1 MKMPAFKQT
10 FVWVSFLLLLSS
22 SIIYKIMLKHWI
34 PNNFN
39 KIAMAEEKKNLQLT
53 FPEVVWDPDPF
64 LKMTLQ
70 ELVGMKGEDAAKKI
84 EEEMLGA
91 TVHVV
96 HEDSAVTVGYRL
108 DQVKLILDSSETVVA
123 INLIIAKL

>member
-1 MKMPAFKQT
+1 MVQSD
-10 FVWVSFLLLLSS
+10 VDEW
-22 SIIYKIMLKHWI
+22 Y
-34 PNNFN
+34 
-39 KIAMAEEKKNLQLT
+39 IA
-53 FPEVVWDPDPF
+53 V

-70 ELVGMKGEDAAKKI
+70 ELVGMKGEYAAKKI